1 MNQADDAFDAIPE
14 RIATMRGVRR
24 VAGSRPGRFVDAG
37 VALALRGRITGLAA
51 EVAFWAVLSLVPMA
65 LVLASLLS
73 GLEPIIGSDGVT
85 RAQNQAISAVDRVFP
100 DGGQSVSATV
110 TDLFSQ
116 PRAGLLSVALV
127 LTAWSSGRVFAAVAN
142 AFGAIMGG
150 RDRRPWVVRRVLGV
164 ALGLGALAVVA
175 GLLAFVVADPFDLGR
190 VGATAVSGVVVMG
203 LVTVLYRYAPGH
215 RVRWSHTV
223 WGTLVATVL
232 WVAFTAGFRIYL
244 ELQAGNPVV
253 VGLGGIL
260 VTLLW
265 FYLMALGLLVGR
277 VVIVVAYH
285 GGHGP
290 IDTPEAADNDSH

>member
-1 MNQADDAFDAIPE
+1 MNQTDVAFEAIPE
-14 RIATMRGVRR
+14 RVAQMRGVRR
-24 VAGSRPGRFVDAG
+24 VACSRPGRFVDAG
-37 VALALRGRITGLAA
+37 VALSLRGRIAGLAA
-51 EVAFWAVLSLVPMA
+51 ELAFWAVLSLVPMA

-73 GLEPIIGSDGVT
+73 GLEPLIGADGVS
-85 RAQNQAISAVDRVFP
+85 RAQNQAISAVNRVFP
-100 DGGQSVSATV
+100 DGGQSVSETV
-110 TDLFSQ
+110 DDLFSR

-127 LTAWSSGRVFAAVAN
+127 LTAWSSGRVFAAIAN

-150 RDRRPWVVRRVLGV
+150 RDRRPWVLRRILGV
-164 ALGLGALAVVA
+164 GLGLGSLAVVA
-175 GLLAFVVADPFDLGR
+175 GLLAFVVADPFGLGR
-190 VGATAVSGVVVMG
+190 GAATAVSGVVVMG
-203 LVTVLYRYAPGH
+203 LITALYRYAPGS
-215 RVRWSHTV
+215 RVPWRHTV
-223 WGTLVATVL
+223 WGTLAATVL
-232 WVAFTAGFRIYL
+232 WVVFTAGFRIYL

-290 IDTPEAADNDSH
+290 IDTPAAAENASR